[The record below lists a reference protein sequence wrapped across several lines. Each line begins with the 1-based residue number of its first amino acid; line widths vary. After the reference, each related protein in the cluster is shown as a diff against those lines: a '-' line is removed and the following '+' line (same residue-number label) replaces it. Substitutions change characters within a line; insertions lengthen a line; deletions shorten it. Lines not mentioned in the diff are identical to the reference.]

1 MNASPG
7 AEEDVGR
14 WLALLR
20 DGSEEERQ
28 LARTEL
34 GLILEAR
41 GLLDDAAEAYE
52 RNVADGV
59 ADRRPYERLAALAR
73 ARGDGPAEARALRA
87 LADVLAPPVPA
98 PTPQPPPPQAG
109 EGEPDESAN
118 AGASGLDVP
127 GADAPG
133 SIVMP
138 AISIAA
144 DADTRDVLE
153 ADTAAIVPAVLAAPD
168 QPVLPHAAVDA
179 GAAQPARD
187 AGPSAEDDAAPAPP
201 SARGRKHADED
212 PGIAL
217 HHVLESH
224 PEDAHHHPTHRP
236 AERAGQGLS
245 RGMVALAILVSL
257 LVVVVGARLVWHGVG
272 GDDVEPESAAPPPT
286 VAGPVLPPATIELR
300 LIATTPSPLPSPIA
314 TRTPSPTATPSL
326 TPTPLPPRCADA
338 QLRFPETGDPEEAVR
353 AAFRDYLTRQ
363 GVTNDPSSSLFAG
376 LGEAYAARHDEV
388 VAGWVGVI
396 LQRERRGLPAFP
408 LADFVASDVVVAVGP
423 GEYQLRA
430 TISPQGWTEMRSWPA
445 ETCEGAFMRSP
456 ANARWVDLMQA
467 SVGDITWALPT
478 PRPAR

>member
-1 MNASPG
+1 
-7 AEEDVGR
+7 
-14 WLALLR
+14 
-20 DGSEEERQ
+20 
-28 LARTEL
+28 
-34 GLILEAR
+34 
-41 GLLDDAAEAYE
+41 
-52 RNVADGV
+52 
-59 ADRRPYERLAALAR
+59 
-73 ARGDGPAEARALRA
+73 
-87 LADVLAPPVPA
+87 
-98 PTPQPPPPQAG
+98 
-109 EGEPDESAN
+109 
-118 AGASGLDVP
+118 
-127 GADAPG
+127 
-133 SIVMP
+133 
-138 AISIAA
+138 
-144 DADTRDVLE
+144 
-153 ADTAAIVPAVLAAPD
+153 
-168 QPVLPHAAVDA
+168 
-179 GAAQPARD
+179 
-187 AGPSAEDDAAPAPP
+187 
-201 SARGRKHADED
+201 
-212 PGIAL
+212 
-217 HHVLESH
+217 
-224 PEDAHHHPTHRP
+224 
-236 AERAGQGLS
+236 
-245 RGMVALAILVSL
+245 MVALAILVSL
-257 LVVVVGARLVWHGVG
+257 VVVVVGAWLVWHGVG

-423 GEYQLRA
+423 SEYQLRA
-430 TISPQGWTEMRSWPA
+430 TTSPRGWTEMRSWPA